1 MIDKYVI
8 IAKTNLENVFL
19 RYEKSERKWLYKIIS
34 LSGSAAIS
42 LTVSIFTTAKYQAV
56 LFFSSHT
63 SKSLIGLFAV
73 LSWLVF
79 IVFICI
85 WGFFKY
91 KKKLKDLSGLQADII
106 NENMYKE
113 DFTYILLIPTYNGKQ
128 LLFPV
133 IQKDTWENS
142 LFFPYLKHN
151 YGNDAVSLHEQDI
164 EKDIRAKYSISIPLR
179 IKEIVTED
187 STVTKLKEG
196 LPKDFHFKFL
206 YISSLS
212 PFFRNYLYKLFEDNG
227 FKYMSLEEINSD
239 RITNINNGRVL
250 GIVEE
255 NKNQIKKVYDEL
267 LKEQSKIIWNIDKS
281 CPNRCSICAY
291 GNDLSPA
298 PELEELKGIVDSI
311 VSLDVNNIDLSMGDN
326 ANIENIKGIIV
337 YLRKKSRMTISIT
350 ATANLL
356 SKFPFD
362 FLNDNVSAIEVTYDY
377 PHTLA
382 DKKDLRPAEYN
393 KYNYDFI
400 KSISKKRTKFKIN
413 VNIVLHNNL
422 TKENLHS
429 IFRNLKK
436 LPVNNYNFLR
446 LMPLGKTLNVTYPE
460 QLQNRKYYLDIQNVI
475 MPKNPHVHCALSCV
489 YPSGTK
495 CRMGISKLGISPSGE
510 VYVCAWAEHIEKGHA
525 NPFYIGN
532 IDEHENLRSMLLNNQ
547 QYLDIIRHP
556 QTKDCKIFSHVQGSG
571 IWSKSDKLYMD

>member
-151 YGNDAVSLHEQDI
+151 YGNDAVSLHKQDI

-179 IKEIVTED
+179 IKEIV
-187 STVTKLKEG
+187 
-196 LPKDFHFKFL
+196 
-206 YISSLS
+206 
-212 PFFRNYLYKLFEDNG
+212 
-227 FKYMSLEEINSD
+227 
-239 RITNINNGRVL
+239 
-250 GIVEE
+250 
-255 NKNQIKKVYDEL
+255 
-267 LKEQSKIIWNIDKS
+267 
-281 CPNRCSICAY
+281 
-291 GNDLSPA
+291 
-298 PELEELKGIVDSI
+298 
-311 VSLDVNNIDLSMGDN
+311 
-326 ANIENIKGIIV
+326 
-337 YLRKKSRMTISIT
+337 
-350 ATANLL
+350 
-356 SKFPFD
+356 
-362 FLNDNVSAIEVTYDY
+362 
-377 PHTLA
+377 
-382 DKKDLRPAEYN
+382 
-393 KYNYDFI
+393 
-400 KSISKKRTKFKIN
+400 
-413 VNIVLHNNL
+413 
-422 TKENLHS
+422 
-429 IFRNLKK
+429 
-436 LPVNNYNFLR
+436 
-446 LMPLGKTLNVTYPE
+446 
-460 QLQNRKYYLDIQNVI
+460 
-475 MPKNPHVHCALSCV
+475 
-489 YPSGTK
+489 
-495 CRMGISKLGISPSGE
+495 
-510 VYVCAWAEHIEKGHA
+510 
-525 NPFYIGN
+525 
-532 IDEHENLRSMLLNNQ
+532 
-547 QYLDIIRHP
+547 
-556 QTKDCKIFSHVQGSG
+556 
-571 IWSKSDKLYMD
+571 